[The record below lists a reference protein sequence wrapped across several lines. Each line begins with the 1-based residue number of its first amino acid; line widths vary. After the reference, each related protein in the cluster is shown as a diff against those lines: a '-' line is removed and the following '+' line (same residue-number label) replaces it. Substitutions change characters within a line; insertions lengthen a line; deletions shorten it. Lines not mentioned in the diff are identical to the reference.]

1 MKALRAHQQGRNQS
15 GFALATAI
23 AILLV
28 TSMLVTAV
36 IGLTFATLRY
46 SSDQVTRDR
55 ETRAA
60 ETGVEP
66 AIGVLARAT
75 ADDARGG
82 DPTTGFILGQV
93 GSPNSTTTGTY
104 DACNW
109 QPAAGEDQANRP
121 SLVQTTVDGQR
132 VEVFCTALQANRYA
146 PVQSSS
152 NRMRV
157 LGKVPA
163 GTWQSTTT
171 SPCLPLSKPECLPW
185 SEALAKAQIT
195 GQNAA
200 VATNQTTQTG
210 VRNGTGLVHT
220 GTDPLYVVGNLD
232 VSGGTDV
239 LRNPDRGTG
248 SDYVV
253 DPPGIAVSGSYRQG
267 DPGPL
272 ATSGNACGL
281 IAPPP
286 DPAASTVAVTSTTT
300 TVPLTSQQLVPG
312 AQIDDGAAPE
322 CDKAALRADVP
333 SATGVAPGPV
343 QTWTLDRI
351 RNEDVTVNR
360 PPRNDGNNAV
370 LPWANYPNSCPVSPN
385 QTVRFQPGAYPANIT
400 TLVNKWFAVCAGV
413 KFWFTPGSYW
423 FDANDGA
430 GTSAL
435 KMDKT
440 SNLYVFGTPNSGG
453 NTMSTITKATQPM
466 CDPTKAG
473 VNVVLSARTVIRHTA
488 GYAAVCGDP
497 NAANRQAIWQTAA
510 ANLGYT
516 STGPST
522 IVGGTSNSG
531 WYDGLR
537 NLWLIGSLV
546 NLIFGPGSQFQN
558 TFNMTSIPGGGLQMT
573 ASCASAPCNGTAA
586 FSTTWNPPPGQDPG
600 SAIINA
606 ATLRITG
613 EESNANDTSFGALP
627 ATDIALFKFNPATG
641 TVNTT
646 PCRITSPRINDSEG
660 RQGPHTVDIDLLYP
674 GSPCGTEMDRSDLLK
689 SRIEVAM
696 GLNSGCDLFSTFTGC
711 QYGVTVNSIRL
722 ETPQVLAPPAESAP
736 VFVGSASS
744 ATQTNPQS
752 VLAADGNSARFRS
765 DSACQVRVWLLGCVL
780 WRASDTMSG
789 TVRLPSI
796 TDRYAPA
803 LADGY
808 LSTSP
813 ADAELQSASVR
824 IKGISSCD
832 RIGSSCVNAAVAN
845 SSPSQVRVTV
855 RNSAGGAVCD
865 ATFQRLPEWN
875 QTRSY
880 DLLNNCLSGGVKKL
894 RYNRDLLNTSLDVR
908 FEMVRDKNL
917 ISGCRAGPVF
927 DPTSVIRNCASW
939 TYDVDYIGVSTT
951 VSLPANQKF
960 DGPTREFL
968 VTSNDLP
975 NVNQEGRFN
984 VYGTVILPR
993 ADMRVDWIGPANHIG
1008 DPIVTGPPRIGDGTT
1023 VVDSLV
1029 VGSLQ
1034 SYMSRFSGEN
1044 PNSAVDDPR
1053 AGIICCD
1060 QGRQAERLVELRS
1073 HVIPTTSISLPKL
1086 GGTTGSTTT
1095 TSTSSTTSTPGSTT
1109 TTAPPIAWTAAQ
1121 QVLTNCNN
1129 DNPVNLTPPAS
1140 VGASQAAAWR
1150 AQVITDWKQECRTD
1164 TLRAVTTVRF
1174 LDQVP
1179 ANIAATSPY
1188 AAQRGAWLPGFDVEV
1203 QGWRFCKGGV
1213 LTAGALACAVT

>member
-1 MKALRAHQQGRNQS
+1 MTWLKAVRAHQQGRNQS

-46 SSDQVTRDR
+46 SGDQVVRDR

-60 ETGVEP
+60 EAGVEP
-66 AIGVLARAT
+66 AIGILARAT
-75 ADDARGG
+75 PDDARGG

-93 GSPNSTTTGTY
+93 GSPSSTTTGTY

-109 QPAAGEDQANRP
+109 QPGTGQDEANRP

-132 VEVFCTALQANRYA
+132 VEVFCTALQANRFA

-157 LGKVPA
+157 LGNVPA

-200 VATNQTTQTG
+200 VATSETAQSG

-232 VSGGTDV
+232 VSGGSDV

-248 SDYVV
+248 TDYVV
-253 DPPGIAVSGSYRQG
+253 DPPGLAVSGIYRQG

-272 ATSGNACGL
+272 ATSGNRCGL

-286 DPAASTVAVTSTTT
+286 DPAASTVAVTSTTSTTT
-300 TVPLTSQQLVPG
+300 TVPSALQQYVPG
-312 AQIDDGAAPE
+312 AQVDDGGAPE
-322 CDKAALRADVP
+322 CDKTALRADVP
-333 SATGVAPGPV
+333 GAAGVAPGPV

-385 QTVRFQPGAYPANIT
+385 QTVRFQPGAYPSNIT
-400 TLVNKWFAVCAGV
+400 TYLNKWFSVCAGV
-413 KFWFTPGSYW
+413 KFWFPPGNYW

-440 SNLYVFGTPNSGG
+440 SNLYVFGTPNTGG
-453 NTMSTITKATQPM
+453 STMSTLTKATQPM
-466 CDPTKAG
+466 CDPTKSG

-488 GYAAVCGDP
+488 GYGAICGDP
-497 NAANRQAIWQTAA
+497 NAANHQAIWQTASS
-510 ANLGYT
+510 NLGYT
-516 STGPST
+516 SVAPTSFL
-522 IVGGTSNSG
+522 GGTSNSG

-546 NLIFGPGSQFQN
+546 NLIFGPGSSFQN
-558 TFNMTSIPGGGLQMT
+558 KWTSLPGGGLQMT

-586 FSTTWNPPPGQDPG
+586 FSTTWDPPAGQDPG
-600 SAIINA
+600 AAVINS
-606 ATLRITG
+606 ATLKITG
-613 EESNANDTSFGALP
+613 DETNANDTSFGALP
-627 ATDIALFKFNPATG
+627 ATDVALYKYDSAKG
-641 TVNTT
+641 TVPTSPT
-646 PCRITSPRINDSEG
+646 CRITSPRINDSEG

-674 GSPCGTEMDRSDLLK
+674 GSPCGSEINRSDLLK
-689 SRIEVAM
+689 SRIDVAM

-711 QYGVTVNSIRL
+711 QYGVTINSVRL
-722 ETPQVLAPPAESAP
+722 ETPQVLAPPAESPP
-736 VFVGSASS
+736 VFVGSV
-744 ATQTNPQS
+744 TNGAQS
-752 VLAADGNSARFRS
+752 NSQQVLAADGNAARFQS
-765 DSACQVRVWLLGCVL
+765 SSNCQAKVWLLGCVL
-780 WRASDTMSG
+780 WKASDTMTG
-789 TVRLPSI
+789 TIRLPAV
-796 TDRYAPA
+796 TDRYSPA
-803 LADGY
+803 LADAFLG
-808 LSTSP
+808 TSP
-813 ADAELQSASVR
+813 ADAELQTANLRV
-824 IKGISSCD
+824 KGISRCD
-832 RIGSSCVNAAVAN
+832 TLTSSCSNQAAANA
-845 SSPSQVRVTV
+845 SPSQLRVTV
-855 RNSAGGAVCD
+855 RNSAGGAICD

-894 RYNRDLLNTSLDVR
+894 KYNRDLLGTSIDVR
-908 FEMVRDKNL
+908 FDMVRDKNL
-917 ISGCRAGPVF
+917 ITGCRAGPVF

-939 TYDVDYIGVSTT
+939 TYDVDYMGLSTT

-960 DGPTREFL
+960 DGPTKEFL

-984 VYGTVILPR
+984 VYGTVIMPR
-993 ADMRVDWIGPANHIG
+993 VDLRVDWLGPSNHIG
-1008 DPIVTGPPRIGDGTT
+1008 DPIVTGPPRIGDGST

-1029 VGSLQ
+1029 VGSFQ
-1034 SYMSRFSGEN
+1034 SYMSKFSGEN
-1044 PNSAVDDPR
+1044 PASSVDDPR

-1073 HVIPTTSISLPKL
+1073 HIVPTTSITLPVL
-1086 GGTTGSTTT
+1086 GSTTT
-1095 TSTSSTTSTPGSTT
+1095 STTSTISVASTT
-1109 TTAPPIAWTAAQ
+1109 TTPAIAWTAAQ
-1121 QVLTNCNN
+1121 QVVTNCNN
-1129 DNPVNLTPPAS
+1129 DNPVDLAPPTS
-1140 VGASQAAAWR
+1140 VSTAQKTAWKSQ
-1150 AQVITDWKQECRTD
+1150 VVSDWKKLCRTD
-1164 TLRAVTTVRF
+1164 TLRAVTKVRF

-1188 AAQRGAWLPGFDVEV
+1188 ASRRGSWLPGFDVEV

-1213 LTAGALACAVT
+1213 LTAGALACTVS